1 MEKFPISLF
10 DHEPTGGDFARLL
23 ARVGVPTPRPQER
36 AAHVSSSPSASPG
49 LTEAHGTTVIAVK
62 FDDGVLNVADRRAT
76 AATGILYDE
85 AEKIL
90 KLDDYTLIAVAGAY
104 AQAAEAAR
112 YLRHSFKY
120 FARSQL
126 QEMSLDGKLAEV
138 SRVLAQ
144 SVPSLLQG
152 IGGFVPV
159 ISAYD
164 PKKREGRIFFYDILG
179 ARFESREWSA
189 AGSGAEK
196 IRGALAYIA
205 RAKKPFHEMA
215 LDEALRETL
224 LLLDIAAGLD
234 PATAGLTGPPPL
246 AKVITQ
252 EGVADVPEERVHEIQ
267 QELTGR

>member
-1 MEKFPISLF
+1 MRSDSDFFSV
-10 DHEPTGGDFARLL
+10 GGDFARLL
-23 ARVGVPTPRPQER
+23 ERVGAPMPLSQPEVRGTRSER
-36 AAHVSSSPSASPG
+36 AEFPG
-49 LTEAHGTTVIAVK
+49 AHGTTVIALK
-62 FDDGVLNVADRRAT
+62 YDGGVLNVADRRAT

-90 KLDDYTLIAVAGAY
+90 KLDDHTLIAIAGAY

-138 SRVLAQ
+138 SRVLVQ
-144 SVPSLLQG
+144 SIPSLLQG

-164 PKKREGRIFFYDILG
+164 MQEDEGRVFFYDVLG
-179 ARFESREWSA
+179 ARFEGREYSA

-196 IRGALAYIA
+196 IRGALDYIV
-205 RAKKPFHEMA
+205 RRSGPFREME
-215 LDEALRETL
+215 LDDVLREAL
-224 LLLDIAAGLD
+224 LLLDVAAGLD
-234 PATAGLTGPPPL
+234 PATSGLAGVLPL
-246 AKVITQ
+246 AKTITA
-252 EGVADVPEERVHEIQ
+252 EGISDLPEDRIRGIQHELLNER
-267 QELTGR
+267 

>member
-1 MEKFPISLF
+1 MRSDTDFFSV
-10 DHEPTGGDFARLL
+10 GGDFARLL
-23 ARVGVPTPRPQER
+23 ERAGVPTPLSRSAALIRDTRAER
-36 AAHVSSSPSASPG
+36 HEPLG
-49 LTEAHGTTVIAVK
+49 AHGTTVIALK
-62 FDDGVLNVADRRAT
+62 YDGGVLNVADRRAT

-90 KLDDYTLIAVAGAY
+90 KLDDYTLIAIAGAY

-112 YLRHSFKY
+112 YLRHAFKY

-126 QEMSLDGKLAEV
+126 QEMSLEGKLAEV

-159 ISAYD
+159 ISAFD
-164 PKKREGRIFFYDILG
+164 VREGEGRIFFYDVLG
-179 ARFESREWSA
+179 ARFEGREYSA

-196 IRGALAYIA
+196 IRGALDYIV
-205 RAKKPFHEMA
+205 RRSGPFREME
-215 LDEALRETL
+215 LDDVLREAL
-224 LLLDIAAGLD
+224 LLLDVAAGLD
-234 PATAGLTGPPPL
+234 PATSGLAGVLPL
-246 AKVITQ
+246 AKTITA
-252 EGVADVPEERVHEIQ
+252 EGISDLPEERIREIQ